1 MNFALNWEL
10 IIIIVSAVI
19 VAVQLSIGYVLLCV
33 SAVIVPLEIIEYV
46 YSPKMDKTKKK
57 EKTKVLYRYKPYK
70 TRSWVP
76 RRDDQLLILDE
87 IDSDD

>member
-33 SAVIVPLEIIEYV
+33 SAVIVPLEIIEYI
-46 YSPKMDKTKKK
+46 YSPKVDKSKKK
-57 EKTKVLYRYKPYK
+57 EARVLYRYKPYK

-76 RRDDQLLILDE
+76 GRDDQLLVLDE